1 MLMFGRYAGPID
13 KLPGTYQPDM
23 PSCSDRRSR
32 SISVGYRWGPY
43 ESNLLLSIIHQC
55 TFWLGTMNAVLL
67 GLLVSLRKNIQAATI
82 RTMSAST
89 ATKSLN
95 LGSRGRW
102 WLFFQRIDCALL
114 TKA

>member
-1 MLMFGRYAGPID
+1 MFGRYAGPSTNCPEPIN
-13 KLPGTYQPDM
+13 GDM

-32 SISVGYRWGPY
+32 SISVGYRWRPY

-89 ATKSLN
+89 ATKS
-95 LGSRGRW
+95 
-102 WLFFQRIDCALL
+102 
-114 TKA
+114 